1 MFAMNIE
8 SAPSSAQLDE
18 AQSLVNTNIDTSQ
31 VDGLLGAVGQ
41 QGALDGVKGQLAGLQ
56 GQAGGQ
62 LAQMQKARGMLDQ
75 LQSDSASEDDKL
87 RYGGSNIFKKLA
99 FVAIKGVQV
108 YIVYEIMTGAG
119 GIFEVSGAFLPYIPA
134 LIVASF
140 AIQLL
145 DFIMHVA
152 PAMGA
157 KILHEA
163 HADFLIPSVGT
174 ANVMVSTAL
183 IQCVAI
189 PEWGATG
196 YIVEFLQ
203 TLVQYQVM
211 LGNFDSGVMAVFNP
225 MPPWMKAFVAWLED
239 LPRILWEKLVFL
251 VLSTVDVVLCR
262 ISVQEYLCGLIETT
276 ANPYQEGPT
285 DQIKQVEQV
294 TVHTN
299 FHVEQ
304 IDFKFSNP
312 VSKGTKNYDAPTKS
326 GKASFFSETRAP
338 FKLEPGHIIKKVRWH
353 EDSQRLLSIQFVAAS
368 TSIDVQELLGKH
380 VESDLYGDQD
390 VTHMKEYT
398 APISSLGIVGI
409 EMRGTGKKP
418 VGPITGFVVVER
430 DGSLRTEPLV
440 QNKEIGEIT
449 GLVAGAMGKSKD
461 GKPIKPKAGCFGAC

>member
-1 MFAMNIE
+1 M
-8 SAPSSAQLDE
+8 
-18 AQSLVNTNIDTSQ
+18 
-31 VDGLLGAVGQ
+31 
-41 QGALDGVKGQLAGLQ
+41 
-56 GQAGGQ
+56 
-62 LAQMQKARGMLDQ
+62 
-75 LQSDSASEDDKL
+75 
-87 RYGGSNIFKKLA
+87 
-99 FVAIKGVQV
+99 
-108 YIVYEIMTGAG
+108 
-119 GIFEVSGAFLPYIPA
+119 SGAFLPYIPA

-145 DFIMHVA
+145 DLIMHVA

-225 MPPWMKAFVAWLED
+225 MPPWMRAFVAWLED

-312 VSKGTKNYDAPTKS
+312 VSKGN
-326 GKASFFSETRAP
+326 
-338 FKLEPGHIIKKVRWH
+338 
-353 EDSQRLLSIQFVAAS
+353 
-368 TSIDVQELLGKH
+368 
-380 VESDLYGDQD
+380 
-390 VTHMKEYT
+390 
-398 APISSLGIVGI
+398 
-409 EMRGTGKKP
+409 
-418 VGPITGFVVVER
+418 
-430 DGSLRTEPLV
+430 
-440 QNKEIGEIT
+440 
-449 GLVAGAMGKSKD
+449 
-461 GKPIKPKAGCFGAC
+461 